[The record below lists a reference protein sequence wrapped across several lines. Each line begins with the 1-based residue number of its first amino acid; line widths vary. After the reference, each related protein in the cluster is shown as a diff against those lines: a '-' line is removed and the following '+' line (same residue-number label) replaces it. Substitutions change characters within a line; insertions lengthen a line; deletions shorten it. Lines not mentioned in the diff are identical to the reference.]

1 MNWRNILGGGFL
13 GWTFGGPIGAL
24 LGAALG
30 NAVGDLFGS
39 NEGQGKPF
47 ITSEGDFHASLLVLA
62 SMVMKADGQI
72 DPRELNHVREQF
84 KRWFGADKAN
94 ASFVVFNDL
103 AKSRPKITLVCAQVR
118 QHMALQG
125 RIQIVNFLFELAVID
140 GSLKQAEQAQIARIA
155 RYLGLGQLDFQR
167 LHAMHSRIQ
176 QYDPYAVMGISR
188 TSTDKDIKATY
199 RRLVKKYHPD
209 AVIGMGKDVVV
220 EAEATF
226 RKIQTAYEQIAKERG
241 IK

>member
-1 MNWRNILGGGFL
+1 
-13 GWTFGGPIGAL
+13 
-24 LGAALG
+24 
-30 NAVGDLFGS
+30 
-39 NEGQGKPF
+39 
-47 ITSEGDFHASLLVLA
+47 
-62 SMVMKADGQI
+62 
-72 DPRELNHVREQF
+72 
-84 KRWFGADKAN
+84 
-94 ASFVVFNDL
+94 
-103 AKSRPKITLVCAQVR
+103 
-118 QHMALQG
+118 
-125 RIQIVNFLFELAVID
+125 VID

-226 RKIQTAYEQIAKERG
+226 RKIQTAYEQITKERG